1 MERLIALSAQ
11 MAQEGIR
18 RLLVIC
24 GEETWCQQQAAALIV
39 NQAALWVGEE
49 QDASQAAHYC
59 HPRALTTLLGREFSH
74 AVFDARRGFDVAAF
88 AALGGTLRA
97 GGWLILLTPALS
109 RWAQTPDADA
119 CRWSDTALPIAT
131 PRFINHFCRTLYAH
145 GEAILWQQGQPLTLP
160 DFASRP
166 AWHPAS
172 GAPEREQAAILK
184 ELNSMSPGVM
194 VVTAPRGRGK
204 SALAGMHLRHLQGK
218 AIVTAPTRAATDVL
232 AQFAGEAVD
241 FVPPDALRQRLAD
254 GDADRPGWLIV
265 DEAAAIPG
273 PLLRQLIAGFSRV
286 LLTTTVQGYEGTGQG
301 FLLKLCAGLERLR
314 HATLSTPLRWA
325 SGCPLEAFIS
335 DLLLFDDA
343 IPGSEANVH
352 YQISPLNQDAW
363 LASPEQPAALY
374 RLLTSAHYRTSP
386 LDLRRMMDAPGQR
399 FWQALASEQ
408 AIGALWLV
416 EEGGLS
422 SELSQAVWAGFRR
435 PRGNLVAQSLA
446 AHGASPLAAT
456 LVGRRISRIAVHP
469 ARQRE
474 GIGQRLIAEAYAH
487 SAGCD
492 YLSVSFGYTRELW
505 RFWQRCGFQLVRL
518 GSYREASSGCYTA
531 MAILPLTPAAE
542 ALVATEQRRLA
553 RDLPWLAPWR
563 DEKLPLPPGEP
574 TTLNSDDWCELAGFA
589 FAHRPLSAATGA
601 LNRLLMHSKLP
612 LVALRSQ
619 LEQDLSEAQACHRL
633 RLAGRK
639 ALLAAQ
645 RNETAE
651 ALASLDTD
659 RAAQSQQQ
667 IAQLKFFN

>member
-11 MAQEGIR
+11 MAREGIR
-18 RLLVIC
+18 RLLVIS
-24 GEETWCQQQAAALIV
+24 GEETWCAQQANALIT
-39 NQAALWVGEE
+39 NQDALWVGDE
-49 QDASQAAHYC
+49 QDASQAAHHC

-97 GGWLILLTPALS
+97 GGWLVLLTPALS
-109 RWAQTPDADA
+109 RWAALPDADA
-119 CRWSDTALPIAT
+119 CRWSDTAQPIAT
-131 PRFINHFCRTLYAH
+131 PRFIDHFCRTLQAH

-160 DFASRP
+160 DFAPRP

-172 GAPEREQAAILK
+172 GAPEREQAAILA
-184 ELNSMSPGVM
+184 ELQAMSPGVM

-204 SALAGMHLRHLQGK
+204 SALAGMHLRYLQGN

-232 AQFAGEAVD
+232 AQFAGDAVN
-241 FVPPDALRQRLAD
+241 FIPPDALLQRLVD
-254 GDADRPGWLIV
+254 GDPDRPDWLLV

-301 FLLKLCAGLERLR
+301 FLLKLCAGLEHLHYARL
-314 HATLSTPLRWA
+314 TTPLRWA

-343 IPGSEANVH
+343 VPGSAPDAE
-352 YQISPLNQDAW
+352 YRISPLTQDTW
-363 LASPEQPAALY
+363 LTSPERATALY
-374 RLLTSAHYRTSP
+374 RLLASAHYRTSP

-399 FWQALASEQ
+399 FWQALAGEQ
-408 AIGALWLV
+408 PIAALWLV

-422 SELSQAVWAGFRR
+422 PALSQAVWAGFRR

-456 LVGRRISRIAVHP
+456 LVGCRISRIAVHP
-469 ARQRE
+469 TRQRE

-487 SAGCD
+487 CAGCD
-492 YLSVSFGYTRELW
+492 YLSVSFGYTRQLW

-574 TTLNSDDWCELAGFA
+574 TTLNSDDWHELAGFA

-601 LNRLLMHSKLP
+601 LSRLLMSSDLP
-612 LVALRSQ
+612 LAALRSQ
-619 LEQDLSEAQACHRL
+619 LEQHLSEAQACQRL
-633 RLAGRK
+633 ELAGRK

-645 RNETAE
+645 RKEAEE
-651 ALASLDTD
+651 ALTSLDSERT
-659 RAAQSQQQ
+659 AQSRQQVVNLQ
-667 IAQLKFFN
+667 FF

>member
-11 MAQEGIR
+11 MAREGIR
-18 RLLVIC
+18 RLLVLS

-39 NQAALWVGEE
+39 NQGALWVGEE
-49 QDASQAAHYC
+49 QDASQAAHYS
-59 HPRALTTLLGREFSH
+59 HPRAVTTLLGREFSH
-74 AVFDARRGFDVAAF
+74 AVFDARHGFDVAAF

-119 CRWSDTALPIAT
+119 CRWSDTAQPVAT
-131 PRFINHFCRTLYAH
+131 PRFITHFCRTLQAH
-145 GEAILWQQGQPLTLP
+145 GEAILWQQGQPLMLS
-160 DFASRP
+160 DFAPRP

-172 GAPEREQAAILK
+172 GAPEREQAAILT
-184 ELNSMSPGVM
+184 ELSSMSPGVM

-232 AQFAGEAVD
+232 AQFAGETVN
-241 FVPPDALRQRLAD
+241 FVPPDALLQRLAD
-254 GDADRPGWLIV
+254 EDADRPEWLIV

-273 PLLRQLIAGFSRV
+273 PLLRQLIAGFSYV

-301 FLLKLCAGLERLR
+301 FLLKLCAGLDRLQ
-314 HATLSTPLRWA
+314 HKELNTPLRWA
-325 SGCPLEAFIS
+325 RGCPLEAFIS

-343 IPGSEANVH
+343 VPGSAMGAEYRIA
-352 YQISPLNQDAW
+352 SLPQDAW
-363 LASPEQPAALY
+363 LTSPEQPAALY

-386 LDLRRMMDAPGQR
+386 LDLRRMMDAPGQH
-399 FWQALASEQ
+399 FWQALADKQ
-408 AIGALWLV
+408 PIAALWLV
-416 EEGGLS
+416 DEGGLS
-422 SELSQAVWAGFRR
+422 PGLSQAVWAGFRR

-446 AHGASPLAAT
+446 AHGSSPLAAT
-456 LVGRRISRIAVHP
+456 LLGRRISRIAVHP
-469 ARQRE
+469 SRQRE
-474 GIGQRLIAEAYAH
+474 GIGQRLIAEVHAH

-531 MAILPLTPAAE
+531 MAILPLTSVAE

-553 RDLPWLAPWR
+553 RDLPWLTPWR
-563 DEKLPLPPGEP
+563 DEKLLLPSGEP
-574 TTLNSDDWCELAGFA
+574 TNLNSDDWHELAGFA

-601 LNRLLMHSKLP
+601 LSRLLSHSDLP
-612 LVALRSQ
+612 LAALRSQ
-619 LEQDLSEAQACHRL
+619 LDQGLSEAQACHQL

-651 ALASLDTD
+651 ALTSLDRD

-667 IAQLKFFN
+667 IAQLQFF

>member
-11 MAQEGIR
+11 MAREGIR
-18 RLLVIC
+18 RLLVIS
-24 GEETWCQQQAAALIV
+24 GEATWCRQQAATLIA
-39 NQAALWVGEE
+39 NQAALWVGDE
-49 QDASQAAHYC
+49 QDAAQAADYC
-59 HPRALTTLLGREFSH
+59 HPRALTTLLGREFNH

-97 GGWLILLTPALS
+97 GGWLILLTPPFS
-109 RWAQTPDADA
+109 RWAETPDADA
-119 CRWSDTALPIAT
+119 CRWSDTAQPIAT
-131 PRFINHFCRTLYAH
+131 PHFIHHFCRTLQAH
-145 GEAILWQQGQPLTLP
+145 GEAILWQQGHQLTLP
-160 DFASRP
+160 EFAPRP

-172 GAPEREQAAILK
+172 GAPEQEQAAILA
-184 ELNSMSPGVM
+184 ELHAMSPGVM

-218 AIVTAPTRAATDVL
+218 AIVTAPARAATDVL
-232 AQFAGEAVD
+232 VHFASEAVN
-241 FVPPDALRQRLAD
+241 FVPPDALLQQLAD
-254 GDADRPGWLIV
+254 GNRHYPEWLIV

-273 PLLRQLIAGFSRV
+273 PLLRQLIAGFNKV

-301 FLLKLCAGLERLR
+301 FLLKFCAGLDRWQHHRLN
-314 HATLSTPLRWA
+314 TPLRWA
-325 SGCPLEAFIS
+325 SGCPLESFIS

-343 IPGSEANVH
+343 LPGSAEGVE
-352 YQISPLNQDAW
+352 YRISSLTQDAW
-363 LASPEQPAALY
+363 LTSPAQPAALY

-399 FWQALASEQ
+399 FWQALAGEQ
-408 AIGALWLV
+408 PIAALWLV

-422 SELSQAVWAGFRR
+422 AELSQAVWAGFRR

-469 ARQRE
+469 SRQRE
-474 GIGQRLIAEAYAH
+474 GIGQRLIAEMHAH

-505 RFWQRCGFQLVRL
+505 RFWQRCGFQPVRL

-531 MAILPLTPAAE
+531 MAILPLSAAAE

-563 DEKLPLPPGEP
+563 DEKLPLPSGEP
-574 TTLNSDDWCELAGFA
+574 TTLNSDDWHELAGFA
-589 FAHRPLSAATGA
+589 FAHRPLSAALGA
-601 LNRLLMHSKLP
+601 LSRLLMHSNLP
-612 LVALRSQ
+612 LTALRSQ
-619 LEQDLSEAQACHRL
+619 LEQELSETQACHAL
-633 RLAGRK
+633 RLSGRK
-639 ALLAAQ
+639 GLLAAQ
-645 RNETAE
+645 RHETAA
-651 ALASLDTD
+651 ALTAIDAD

-667 IAQLKFFN
+667 IAQLQFF

>member
-11 MAQEGIR
+11 MAREGIR
-18 RLLVIC
+18 RLLVIS
-24 GEETWCQQQAAALIV
+24 GEETWCQQQATALIAP
-39 NQAALWVGEE
+39 QAALWVGDE
-49 QDASQAAHYC
+49 QDAAQAADYC

-97 GGWLILLTPALS
+97 GGWLILLTPPFS
-109 RWAQTPDADA
+109 RWAETPDADA
-119 CRWSDTALPIAT
+119 CRWSDTAQPIAT
-131 PRFINHFCRTLYAH
+131 PRFISHVCRMLRTH
-145 GEAILWQQGQPLTLP
+145 GEAILWQQGEPLTLP
-160 DFASRP
+160 EFAVRP
-166 AWHPAS
+166 TWHPAS
-172 GAPEREQAAILK
+172 GAPEQEQAAILA
-184 ELNSMSPGVM
+184 ELHAMSPGVM

-204 SALAGMHLRHLQGK
+204 SALAGMHLRHLHGN

-232 AQFAGEAVD
+232 AQFAGEEVN
-241 FVPPDALRQRLAD
+241 FVPPDTLLQRLAD
-254 GDADRPGWLIV
+254 GDTPHPDWLIV

-273 PLLRQLIAGFSRV
+273 PLLRRLIAGFNRV

-301 FLLKLCAGLERLR
+301 FLLKLCAGLDRLQHHR
-314 HATLSTPLRWA
+314 LNTPLRWA
-325 SGCPLEAFIS
+325 SGCPLEVFIS

-343 IPGSEANVH
+343 LPGSAPGAD
-352 YQISPLNQDAW
+352 YAISSLTQDAW
-363 LASPEQPAALY
+363 LTSPAQPAALY

-399 FWQALASEQ
+399 FWQALAGEQ
-408 AIGALWLV
+408 PIAALWLV

-456 LVGRRISRIAVHP
+456 LVGCRISRIAVHP
-469 ARQRE
+469 SRQRE
-474 GIGQRLIAEAYAH
+474 GIGQRLIAKAHAH
-487 SAGCD
+487 SAGYD

-518 GSYREASSGCYTA
+518 GSHREASSGCYTA

-542 ALVATEQRRLA
+542 TLAATEQRRLA

-574 TTLNSDDWCELAGFA
+574 TTLNSDDWHELAGFA
-589 FAHRPLSAATGA
+589 FAHRPLSAAIGA
-601 LNRLLMHSKLP
+601 LSRLLMHSTLP
-612 LVALRSQ
+612 LAALRSQ
-619 LEQDLSEAQACHRL
+619 LEQSLNEAQACHRL

-645 RNETAE
+645 RHETAE
-651 ALASLDTD
+651 ALTSIDAD
-659 RAAQSQQQ
+659 RAAQSQRQ
-667 IAQLKFFN
+667 IAQLQFF